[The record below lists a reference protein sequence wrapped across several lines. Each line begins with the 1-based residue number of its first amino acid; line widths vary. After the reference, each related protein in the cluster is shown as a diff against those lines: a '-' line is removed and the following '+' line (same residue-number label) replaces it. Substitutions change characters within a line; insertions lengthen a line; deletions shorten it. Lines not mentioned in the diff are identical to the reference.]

1 MAFFVK
7 PDNSNLKIAKEIL
20 EKAKKPLI
28 LNQMYSYAVEFG
40 LADKLTF
47 VGKTP
52 ERSFYSYI
60 YMDIK
65 ENENS
70 AFEIVQTKPKLLIK
84 LKTQNFNEN
93 IEFDTKPN
101 QRNEPKS
108 TFNERDLHQLLVN
121 FIFFNENFQARAKTI
136 FHENSKKSQKGTD
149 KWLYPD
155 IVGVNFEYGD
165 FRSEVNKFITKFDI
179 LPLRIYS
186 FEMKK
191 ELNVSNFRECYFQA
205 VSNSSWANEG
215 YLVAINIEKEDEE
228 LMDLIKRSNQS
239 FGIGVISLNL
249 DNIMQ
254 SEILARAEFK
264 EKLDY
269 VVINELSDKNPQF
282 KKFLETIHDFDP
294 KNETRYKN
302 EFDEILSE
310 VELENYKKEKKI
322 S

>member
-1 MAFFVK
+1 MALKVR
-7 PDNSNLKIAKEIL
+7 PDNSNLAIAKEIL
-20 EKAKKPLI
+20 EKAKMPLNP
-28 LNQMYSYAVEFG
+28 NQMYKKAVEFG
-40 LADKLTF
+40 LSDKLTF
-47 VGKTP
+47 TGKTP
-52 ERSFYSYI
+52 GASFASYI
-60 YMDIK
+60 YMDVK
-65 ENENS
+65 ENQNTI
-70 AFEIVQTKPKLLIK
+70 FEIFQTKPKLLIK
-84 LKTQNFNEN
+84 LKEQNFKEN
-93 IEFDTKPN
+93 IEFDIKPN
-101 QRNEPKS
+101 QINESKS
-108 TFNERDLHQLLVN
+108 TFDERDLHQLLVN
-121 FIFFNENFQARAKTI
+121 FIFFNENFRARAKTI
-136 FHENSKKSQKGTD
+136 FHENSKKSQKGKD
-149 KWLYPD
+149 RWLYPD

-191 ELNVSNFRECYFQA
+191 ELSVSDFREYYFQA

-215 YLVAINIEKEDEE
+215 YLVAPNIDKEDEE

-249 DNIMQ
+249 DDIKQ
-254 SEILARAEFK
+254 SEILARADFK

-282 KKFLETIHDFDP
+282 KKFLETIYDFDP